1 MGERRARFRVFLQD
15 ARGDGQYLRATWHP
29 NGRLFVLS
37 HWQDDVCVAAT
48 RIGMADAGELMALLA
63 AGLTDAATTS
73 PTPRSVP
80 RPAPPVRRGRRSLVA
95 WLRSRSP
102 FGAPATSPAPPGQEA
117 EPFESTVI
125 PWAVPGDRPQAVSG
139 AGGGPVGR

>member
-1 MGERRARFRVFLQD
+1 MVVQD

-37 HWQDDVCVAAT
+37 HWQDDV
-48 RIGMADAGELMALLA
+48 
-63 AGLTDAATTS
+63 
-73 PTPRSVP
+73 
-80 RPAPPVRRGRRSLVA
+80 
-95 WLRSRSP
+95 

-117 EPFESTVI
+117 EPFEATVI

-139 AGGGPVGR
+139 AGGGQVGR